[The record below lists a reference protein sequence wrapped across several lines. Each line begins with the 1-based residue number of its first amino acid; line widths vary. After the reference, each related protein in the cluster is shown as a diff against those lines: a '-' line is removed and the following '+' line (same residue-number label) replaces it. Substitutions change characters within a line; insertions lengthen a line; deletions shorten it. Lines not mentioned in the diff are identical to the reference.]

1 LWRPHPAPLQ
11 PSGQAHVFAH
21 GGRQVRVT
29 NIDKVFFPDDGLT
42 KGDLISY
49 YYNVAPMM
57 LPFLRDRPIAMQR
70 VPDGIYGEAFYE
82 KQRPKGAPEW
92 VRTVPVSAEGGTR
105 RIDFIVVDDVATL
118 VWLAQIASVEV
129 HAWTSRWPALDEPD
143 FAVMD
148 LDPHEPI
155 TFEDVRAVARMVKV
169 VLDGLGLKAFPKTSG
184 GSGLQVFIPLAPGH
198 TYKEVR
204 DFCTAVGAMLRS
216 VYPERV
222 TMEASKPKRAGK
234 VYVDAGQNAK
244 GQTLVAPY
252 SVRPYPGATV
262 SAPLAWNELEDEI
275 YPEQFRMSTL
285 FERIEQVGD
294 LFADAM
300 KIKHDLHPALDRLTG
315 AA

>member
-1 LWRPHPAPLQ
+1 M
-11 PSGQAHVFAH
+11 PSSAITWDLA
-21 GGRQVRVT
+21 GREVRVT
-29 NIDKVFFPDDGLT
+29 SLERPYWPEDGLT
-42 KGDLISY
+42 KGDLIAY
-49 YYNVAPMM
+49 YYNVAAMM

-82 KQRPKGAPEW
+82 KQVPKGAPSW
-92 VRTVPVSAEGGTR
+92 VRTVPVSSEGGTR
-105 RIDFIVVDDVATL
+105 TVDFVVVDHVATL

-129 HAWTSRWPALDEPD
+129 HAWTSRWPDLDEPD

-155 TFEDVRAVARMVKV
+155 SFEDVRAVARMVGV

-184 GSGLQVFIPLAPGH
+184 GSGLQIFIPLAPGH
-198 TYKEVR
+198 TYREVR
-204 DFCTAVGAMLRS
+204 EFCTAVGAMLRS
-216 VYPERV
+216 AYPERV
-222 TMEASKPKRAGK
+222 TLESSKPKRAGK

-252 SVRPYPGATV
+252 CVRPYPGATV
-262 SAPLAWNELEDEI
+262 STPLSWAELEQEI
-275 YPEQFRMSTL
+275 YPEQFRIGTL

-294 LFADAM
+294 LFAEAM
-300 KIKHDLHPALDRLTG
+300 KIKQDLHPALKRLTG